1 MSQGLINFS
10 TYINLNPGLTVP
22 YIRVAS
28 GPNAI
33 EITPTTIINATGAT
47 GPVGPAGVVGA
58 QGPRGYAGP
67 STTGPTGPSSST
79 GPTGS
84 VGPTGQL
91 GPTGADGMACN
102 TGATGPLGPTGATG
116 QTGDRGADGTACNT
130 GATGPTGPLPNLSLG
145 IGDSVLYNPTTS
157 SWFHNS
163 TLSITSTFIQSAQ
176 PHLVNQTIQQFSTLT
191 QVSTPSINFDWR
203 MNSVWTLSSI
213 STNFNANFTNVPTND
228 SRSYV
233 VLLNLLQAGYP
244 YYASTVQVN
253 NSTVTVRWANGTVP
267 TPSANKVEL
276 ESFTLFYV
284 NGWITLGQYVSVG

>member
-22 YIRVAS
+22 YIRVES

-33 EITPTTIINATGAT
+33 EITPTTIINATG
-47 GPVGPAGVVGA
+47 PAGPMGPTGAAGA
-58 QGPRGYAGP
+58 QGPRGYAGQ
-67 STTGPTGPSSST
+67 SITGPA
-79 GPTGS
+79 GS
-84 VGPTGQL
+84 
-91 GPTGADGMACN
+91 ASN
-102 TGATGPLGPTGATG
+102 TGATGAQGRTGPTGAVGPTG
-116 QTGDRGADGTACNT
+116 SRGADGTACNT
-130 GATGPTGPLPNLSLG
+130 GAIGPTGPFPIPILG
-145 IGDSVLYNPTTS
+145 TGNSVLYNPTTS

-191 QVSTPSINFDWR
+191 TVSSPTINFDWSQ
-203 MNSVWTLSSI
+203 NSVWTLSSL
-213 STNFNANFTNVPTND
+213 STNFTANFQNLPVND

-233 VLLNLLQAGYP
+233 VLFNILQAGYP

-253 NSTVTVRWANGTVP
+253 NSTVSVRWANGSAP

-284 NGWITLGQYVSVG
+284 NGWITLGQYVSFG